1 MSPSQDKLRTRATGI
16 GALAVLL
23 WSLLAPLTVAAAGVP
38 PLQLLATSFALACA
52 FGFVW
57 LAATGRWQRLRQPL
71 AFWLFATAALFGYH
85 LLYFVALSLA
95 PPAQANLV
103 NYLWPLLIV
112 LLSAFGTGQRLRARH
127 VAGAVLALGGTVLLL
142 LSRDDVQMAAPN
154 RTAGLLAAL
163 GCAIVWSTYSVSNH
177 RFRQVPSEAMFGVCG
192 FVALLGAVSHFLAGE
207 ETVHPAT
214 SQWLA
219 MAGLGLGPVGLAFLA
234 WDFGTKHGKLA
245 LLGTLAYAAPVLSTL
260 LLVAL
265 GHAPATVELFAACL
279 LVVGGAWVAAT
290 AREAPEKHA
299 GESVTGIDEKGTRT

>member
-16 GALAVLL
+16 GALAVLM

-163 GCAIVWSTYSVSNH
+163 GCAIV
-177 RFRQVPSEAMFGVCG
+177 AFG
-192 FVALLGAVSHFLAGE
+192 
-207 ETVHPAT
+207 TD
-214 SQWLA
+214 
-219 MAGLGLGPVGLAFLA
+219 PVGQAAEVLTRSGGDGPESWATEIDLLATQFRGYAVLDDPHDPGLRA
-234 WDFGTKHGKLA
+234 I
-245 LLGTLAYAAPVLSTL
+245 AAPVIGASEHVRMAVEIQGPTSRIPEDRFDELGSVVRGAASAL
-260 LLVAL
+260 EGLPISVAF
-265 GHAPATVELFAACL
+265 GDF
-279 LVVGGAWVAAT
+279 
-290 AREAPEKHA
+290 
-299 GESVTGIDEKGTRT
+299 